1 MQDSA
6 DHTGRSGDIPAEPQS
21 HGIARR
27 LLSPAAMAILAF
39 AVACTLAMTH
49 YADRGGIGLSWQTSY
64 GPAVFLA
71 CTGTFGMPRSDA
83 SASRAEWSSALDD
96 FLNERD
102 EAFDC
107 NALPRNLDVG
117 WFAKRADSSA
127 YFATSRRCRSSTQPL
142 PCCLRSLSQGQG
154 KQGGGWRPS
163 APFSPSASR
172 CAPR

>member
-6 DHTGRSGDIPAEPQS
+6 NHTGRSGDIPAEPQS
-21 HGIARR
+21 RGIARR

-117 WFAKRADSSA
+117 WFAKRAGSSA
-127 YFATSRRCRSSTQPL
+127 YDVAVEF
-142 PCCLRSLSQGQG
+142 SQLGHLLLTGLWWKAVGVSWWGVAYQG
-154 KQGGGWRPS
+154 EL
-163 APFSPSASR
+163 
-172 CAPR
+172 